1 MKNTLEY
8 LLSIAEYDSPE
19 LQRSIFEE
27 RANVDF
33 AYLRDNRYLVENGR
47 FGNSVFEM
55 GELVHV
61 FRNPYDGKFYYDDCG
76 TLEEVAAERLV
87 LFNVDYT
94 PMARLLGET
103 YRNDGNIQTIIPN
116 SLWNIGVPNGADASV
131 YLARNAGNHAGVRD
145 FIAELPEEDTLL
157 WFGVRPGRRA
167 SDAHVV
173 QLQNH
178 LVWRDG
184 GIQHREKWPACITES
199 GGRPSYQN
207 AMILRGDTWDIWFNG
222 RGPVTIES
230 KCSGCIMIARIIE
243 AAGNS
248 LTPLQVS
255 PPKEQPDEP
264 ELDHD
269 DREALNGTDGSLPAY
284 DDNEI
289 RQLRKDLAAVRAQL
303 TRAEKDGDKEK
314 AKSLQDTITRFE
326 EHINSNTRP
335 GGKAILAV
343 NPLGNVK
350 RGIRSAIT
358 VVCNKLRDNKHNRPD
373 VADHFKD
380 FIGLG
385 DDNRY
390 LDASRNWF
398 IRR

>member
-145 FIAELPEEDTLL
+145 FIADLPEEDTLL

-199 GGRPSYQN
+199 GGRPSYRN
-207 AMILRGDTWDIWFNG
+207 AMILRGDTWEIWFDG
-222 RGPVTIES
+222 KGPVTIDA
-230 KCSGCIMIARIIE
+230 KCGGCLLLAKMIE
-243 AAGNS
+243 AKGSS
-248 LTPLQVS
+248 LTPLQML
-255 PPKEQPDEP
+255 PPNETPDEA

-269 DREALNGTDGSLPAY
+269 DREALGGTDGPLPAY
-284 DDNEI
+284 DDGEI
-289 RQLRKDLAAVRAQL
+289 RQLRKSLKEVRAQL
-303 TRAEKDGDKEK
+303 TK
-314 AKSLQDTITRFE
+314 AQNSGNTEEAARLQEVITKFE

-335 GGKAILAV
+335 GGKAILAS
-343 NPLGNVK
+343 NPMGNVK
-350 RGIRSAIT
+350 RRIRSAIK
-358 VVCNKLRDNKHNRPD
+358 VVCDRLGDDKHNRPD
-373 VADHFKD
+373 IVAHIHECFR
-380 FIGLG
+380 LG
-385 DDNRY
+385 DDNSY
-390 LDASRNWF
+390 LDVSRTWV